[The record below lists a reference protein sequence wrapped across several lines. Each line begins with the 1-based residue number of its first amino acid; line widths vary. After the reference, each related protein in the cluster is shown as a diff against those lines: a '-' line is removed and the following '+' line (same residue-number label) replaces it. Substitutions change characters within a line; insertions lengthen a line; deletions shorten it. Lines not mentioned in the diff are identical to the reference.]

1 MRRAVNE
8 RPTVAVAAVVYARRG
23 WAVFPCHS
31 PLGGRSA
38 CTCGMPDCTSPG
50 KHPRVRNGLHA
61 ATTDEAQVR
70 RWWDRWP
77 RANVGITTGEQSGL
91 VVVDVDPRHGG
102 AESLDRLVST
112 HGRFF
117 DDTKTVHTGGGGW
130 HFYFRHPG
138 GLVRNDTGR
147 RLGPGI
153 DVRGDGGYV
162 LAPPSLHSSGNRYE
176 LGERRREVAPLPDW
190 LVDRLTREPSRAV
203 SPNVDAMNGPHAE
216 RWAEAA
222 FTGEM
227 DRLRAAQEG
236 TRNDTLNRI
245 AFRLGQIVAAGAL
258 DERRVHSALVQ
269 GAQAIGLGEREAVT
283 TVESGMQAGERHR
296 RAPRVSAEQGLN
308 ATA

>member
-1 MRRAVNE
+1 MRRPVNE
-8 RPTVAVAAVVYARRG
+8 RATVAVAAVVYARRG
-23 WAVFPCHS
+23 WPVFPCHS
-31 PLGGRSA
+31 LGRRAA
-38 CTCGMPDCTSPG
+38 CTCGMPDCASPG

-61 ATTDEAQVR
+61 ATTDEPQVC

-77 RANVGITTGEQSGL
+77 RANVGIRTGEQSGL
-91 VVVDVDPRHGG
+91 VVVDVDPAHGG
-102 AESLDRLVST
+102 AESLDRLVSA

-117 DDTKTVHTGGGGW
+117 DGTRTVRTGGGGW

-162 LAPPSLHSSGNRYE
+162 LAPPSLHSSGKRYE
-176 LGERRREVAPLPDW
+176 LGEPRREVAVLPDW
-190 LVDRLTREPSRAV
+190 LVDRLTREPSRAS
-203 SPNVDAMNGPHAE
+203 SPRIDAMNGPHAD

-222 FTGEM
+222 FTREM

-258 DERRVHSALVQ
+258 DGHCVRSALVQ
-269 GAQAIGLGEREAVT
+269 GAQGIGLSEREAVS
-283 TVESGMQAGERHR
+283 TVESGIQAGERH
-296 RAPRVSAEQGLN
+296 PRGPGLAAEHELD

>member
-1 MRRAVNE
+1 MRRAVDE

-23 WAVFPCHS
+23 WPVFPCHS
-31 PLGGRSA
+31 PLGSRTA
-38 CTCGMPDCTSPG
+38 CTCGMPDCASPG

-61 ATTDEAQVR
+61 ATTDEPQVR

-77 RANVGITTGEQSGL
+77 RANVGIRTGEQSGL
-91 VVVDVDPRHGG
+91 VVVDVDPAHGG
-102 AESLDRLVST
+102 AESLDRLVSA

-117 DDTKTVHTGGGGW
+117 DDTRTVRTGGGGW
-130 HFYFRHPG
+130 HFYFKHPG

-147 RLGPGI
+147 RLGLGI

-162 LAPPSLHSSGNRYE
+162 LAPPSLHSSGKRYE
-176 LGERRREVAPLPDW
+176 LGEPRREVAALPEW
-190 LVDRLTREPSRAV
+190 LVDRLTREPSHPRFP
-203 SPNVDAMNGPHAE
+203 STDPMTGPHSE
-216 RWAEAA
+216 RWAGAA

-258 DERRVHSALVQ
+258 DEQRVRSALVQ

-283 TVESGMQAGERHR
+283 TVESGMQAGERHPR
-296 RAPRVSAEQGLN
+296 VPRVSTEHELD